1 MHNTERAQA
10 RSRLLPDTDTLQV
23 MRLFMPNADKL
34 FARLCRIF
42 SHHELNILSARA
54 YITENNYI
62 LDTFIVQIPARHH
75 RTDYAYIQS
84 ALEARLNNFIH
95 GHHAEDGATC
105 GIRSRARLP
114 SADFAAHCV
123 DARRPPGLVY
133 ARIGGS

>member
-1 MHNTERAQA
+1 TANLVHNTERAQA

-23 MRLFMPNADKL
+23 MVFMPNADKL

-75 RTDYAYIQS
+75 RA
-84 ALEARLNNFIH
+84 
-95 GHHAEDGATC
+95 
-105 GIRSRARLP
+105 
-114 SADFAAHCV
+114 
-123 DARRPPGLVY
+123 
-133 ARIGGS
+133 